1 MLTQMK
7 ELFTMIPIWC
17 TIEAVTPNDVWEDT
31 FWPSKGFDLD
41 DDSSNDKD
49 EEEPTKDEQHP
60 TKEEQLDERKY
71 DSKQTPNSKQ
81 INFVGFDLWKLEST
95 TITWHMS
102 RIKANL
108 QPRLIN
114 PPFKLIKA
122 KYQDLNKG
130 KTHSYHSPER

>member
-1 MLTQMK
+1 M
-7 ELFTMIPIWC
+7 
-17 TIEAVTPNDVWEDT
+17 WEDT

-81 INFVGFDLWKLEST
+81 INFVGFDL
-95 TITWHMS
+95 
-102 RIKANL
+102 
-108 QPRLIN
+108 
-114 PPFKLIKA
+114 
-122 KYQDLNKG
+122 
-130 KTHSYHSPER
+130 